1 MRLFFYLKYA
11 LRNLWRSRR
20 WSAFAVFSVAAG
32 VATMVA
38 LRSLGL
44 SIGDSLTADA
54 RSANKGDITLSTR
67 NERMF
72 SALTAADDNSANFT
86 DTTLR
91 RLEVW
96 TAERG
101 GTLTEYRFNSGAQ
114 LTKVG
119 SVTAG
124 RPQFINAFYI
134 DPVEYP
140 VTGTIFAEDPAGVPL
155 GELFSGEGNEVVIA
169 RSLADREDIRVGD
182 IVRVSGSEG
191 EFVVRGIVPTA
202 SQAGLYTLFSREFL
216 SVFFGFA
223 YFDRQAVQGVIAT
236 NLGVNRVSIVFP
248 EDTADSLVSEYGRDV
263 WNILGSDTR
272 RSYQV
277 QEVGVLRDRLTIGA
291 DVIGRLIVVLGLGA
305 MLLGGVG
312 IINTMLVL
320 VRRRTE
326 EIAALKTFGLKG
338 RQVAAMF
345 LAESFWI
352 GLFGSLLGGVGGIVL
367 SVLGNRFG
375 ADFIQQPLTFR
386 IYPEAIIFGAA
397 LGLVVSMVFGLLP
410 VLSAAKVRPAVIL
423 RPNES
428 VNLTAGCFPR
438 LLTILFL
445 VFVLGWIAGEIL
457 PVPISDWLPGDVN
470 LPYQTFGIVGVAV
483 TLLILF
489 LLACLMWV
497 LVWLISKIPAFGSV
511 DLQLALRNLTTRRM
525 RTAITLLALSAG
537 MFALSSITF
546 YGESARVVLQFTMS
560 EFLGGNVL
568 IFPVLPQEIARPLID
583 SRLDSLEGVESRSRL
598 MNYSG
603 YISEVNGGSSFE
615 LDVRPGI
622 AVRDTDDPAWQ
633 IDGVTQGR
641 TITNADRG
649 RPVAVYQV
657 SQFDP
662 DAVSPFKVGDKV
674 TINTFGRSERVTV
687 EIVGI
692 AESGASLVFD
702 IDSFGGAL
710 HIAPGVLS
718 PYGADFTFTLARVSD
733 EKLNEVLVSLSS
745 LPLVLTFDIS
755 FFDGILTRL
764 ITQFSALPLLVGI
777 LSLGAAAVITANT
790 VALATLERRRQ
801 VGVLRAIGLKSGR
814 ALRVLVIEN
823 VIVSLLGAILGIGL
837 SAIGVL
843 IVSRLSF
850 GGQGFLIPP
859 NAVPIAVLL
868 VIVAVLIGL
877 FATLASGSVA
887 VRERVMN
894 TLRYE

>member
-1 MRLFFYLKYA
+1 MRLWFYLNYA

-54 RSANKGDITLSTR
+54 RSANKGDITISTR
-67 NERMF
+67 NERIF
-72 SALTAADDNSANFT
+72 SALTAADDNSNNFS
-86 DTTLR
+86 DDMLR
-91 RLEVW
+91 RLAVW
-96 TAERG
+96 TADRG
-101 GTLTEYRFNSGAQ
+101 GTLTGYRFNSGAQ

-119 SVTAG
+119 AVTAG

-134 DPVEYP
+134 DPAEYP
-140 VTGTIFAEDPAGVPL
+140 VTGTIYAEDPAGVPL
-155 GELFSGEGNEVVIA
+155 GELFTGEGSEVVIA
-169 RSLADREDIRVGD
+169 RSLADREGMQVGD
-182 IVRVSGSEG
+182 TVRVSGSEQD
-191 EFVVRGIVPTA
+191 FIVRGIVPTSA
-202 SQAGLYTLFSREFL
+202 QAGLYTLFSREFL

-223 YFDRQAVQGVIAT
+223 YFDRDEVQGVIAT
-236 NLGVNRVSIVFP
+236 NLGVNRVSIAFP
-248 EDTADSLVSEYGRDV
+248 DDTGEDLLLQYGDDIWHVIVSDG
-263 WNILGSDTR
+263 R
-272 RSYQV
+272 RSFQV
-277 QEVGVLRDRLTIGA
+277 QSATVLKERLSLGA

-320 VRRRTE
+320 VRRRTD
-326 EIAALKTFGLKG
+326 EIAALKTFGVKG
-338 RQVAAMF
+338 RQVAFMF

-352 GLFGSLLGGVGGIVL
+352 GLFGSLVGGVAGVAL
-367 SVLGNRFG
+367 SAVANRFG
-375 ADFIQQPLTFR
+375 ADFIQQPLIFR
-386 IYPEAIIFGAA
+386 IYPEAIVFGAA

-428 VNLTAGCFPR
+428 ANITAGCFPR
-438 LLTILFL
+438 LLAILFL

-457 PVPISDWLPGDVN
+457 PVPISDWLPIGVD

-483 TLLILF
+483 TLLILL
-489 LLACLMWV
+489 LLACFMWL
-497 LVWLISKIPAFGSV
+497 LVWLISKIPSFGSV
-511 DLQLALRNLTTRRM
+511 DLHLALRNLTTRRM

-537 MFALSSITF
+537 MFALSSIAF
-546 YGESARVVLQFTMS
+546 YGESARAVLQFTMS
-560 EFLGGNVL
+560 DFLGGNVL

-583 SRLDSLEGVESRSRL
+583 ARLDSLEGVESRTRL
-598 MNYSG
+598 MNYGG
-603 YISEVNGGSSFE
+603 YISEVNGSGSFD
-615 LDVRPGI
+615 LDSSPGL

-633 IDGVTQGR
+633 IDGVTRGR

-649 RPVAVYQV
+649 KPVAVYQV
-657 SQFDP
+657 SQFAP
-662 DAVSPFKVGDKV
+662 DAESPFEVGDTV
-674 TINTFGRSERVTV
+674 TINTFNRSERITV

-692 AESGASLVFD
+692 AEGGSSLAFD

-718 PYGADFTFTLARVSD
+718 PNGADFTFTLARVSED
-733 EKLNEVLVSLSS
+733 KLNEVLVSLSS

-801 VGVLRAIGLKSGR
+801 IGVLRAIGLKSNR
-814 ALRVLVIEN
+814 ALRVLLLEN
-823 VIVSLLGAILGIGL
+823 VIVSLLGALLGIGL
-837 SAIGVL
+837 SGIGVL
-843 IVSRLSF
+843 IVTQLSF

-859 NAVPIAVLL
+859 TAVPIAILL
-868 VIVAVLIGL
+868 VFVAVAIGV